1 MEKSVLFV
9 CTGNTCRSPMAEAWF
24 NKCAAEAGLT
34 GVIARSAG
42 LSAATGCKA
51 SAHSQAVIAENG
63 GSLEKFRSQP
73 LTMEMLEEA
82 SLIVGVSD
90 AHCRMMISAVPEIA
104 GKTRR
109 LLDFVD
115 GGDVAD
121 PYGGTLDDYRK
132 AFGMIRQ
139 AVENIVKQFNIN

>member
-1 MEKSVLFV
+1 MEKCVLFV

-34 GVIARSAG
+34 GVVARSAG
-42 LSAATGCKA
+42 LCAATGNRA
-51 SAHSQAVIAENG
+51 SVHSRTVIAENG
-63 GSLEKFRSQP
+63 GNLENFRSQP
-73 LTMEMLEEA
+73 LTLELLEEA
-82 SLIVGVSD
+82 SLIIGVSN

-104 GKTRR
+104 GKTRW

-132 AFGMIRQ
+132 TFRIIRP